1 MISTDEGYMRLE
13 YFSEN
18 VAADKKRKE
27 FDIKNHALCY
37 TNQKPDFLFIGDSIT
52 EYWELNAYFRSDNHL
67 IVNESLIPQLCW
79 ENGIIRG
86 VYDVNKK
93 PPMLK

>member
-37 TNQKPDFLFIGDSIT
+37 TNQKPDFLLLEIPLQSIGS
-52 EYWELNAYFRSDNHL
+52 
-67 IVNESLIPQLCW
+67 
-79 ENGIIRG
+79 
-86 VYDVNKK
+86 
-93 PPMLK
+93 